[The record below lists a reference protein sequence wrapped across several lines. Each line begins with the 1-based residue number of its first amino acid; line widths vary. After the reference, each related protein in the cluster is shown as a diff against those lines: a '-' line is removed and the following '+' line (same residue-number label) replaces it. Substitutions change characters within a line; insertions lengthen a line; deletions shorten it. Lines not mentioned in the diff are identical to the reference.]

1 LDTLTYKKV
10 NDTVINTLSPPGK
23 IYYVIL
29 AIFALIFASGMSIW
43 FYMILNGLGV
53 AGIRHPVMWG
63 VFITNFVFW
72 VGIAHSGTLISAIL
86 YLFRAEWRMSIYR
99 SAEAMTVFA
108 VATAGMYPL
117 IHLGRV
123 WVAYWTFPFPNEML
137 LWPNFKSPLIMDVIA
152 ISTYLTVSATFFLV
166 GLIPDI
172 AAVRDS
178 AVGLRKKIYTILSF
192 GWHGTNDQWRHYGR
206 AYLFFAA
213 LATPL
218 VISVHSVVSWDF
230 ALSLVPGWHSTI
242 FAPYFVAGA
251 IHSGLA
257 LVITILIPL
266 RIIFKVENLITIK
279 NFDSMAKVILLTG
292 LIVGYAYAIEYFL
305 AWYSGNPYELAIFK
319 WRASGDYAIAFWMM
333 VSCNAIIPLL
343 FFFKK
348 MRTNIFWLLVICV
361 LINVG
366 MWLER
371 YVIIVTSL
379 SHDFLPFAWGNYAP
393 TWVELGISLGSWG
406 FFLMLF
412 FLFAKFLPSISITE
426 VKEILPVPQK
436 NGGNNEE

>member
-192 GWHGTNDQWRHYGR
+192 GWHGTNDQWRHYGNTIGYIR
-206 AYLFFAA
+206 SQCRLLGFCSIARSR
-213 LATPL
+213 LAQHNICTL
-218 VISVHSVVSWDF
+218 LRCGRHSLRSCTSNYDF
-230 ALSLVPGWHSTI
+230 NT
-242 FAPYFVAGA
+242 
-251 IHSGLA
+251 
-257 LVITILIPL
+257 T
-266 RIIFKVENLITIK
+266 KNNL
-279 NFDSMAKVILLTG
+279 
-292 LIVGYAYAIEYFL
+292 
-305 AWYSGNPYELAIFK
+305 
-319 WRASGDYAIAFWMM
+319 
-333 VSCNAIIPLL
+333 
-343 FFFKK
+343 
-348 MRTNIFWLLVICV
+348 
-361 LINVG
+361 
-366 MWLER
+366 
-371 YVIIVTSL
+371 
-379 SHDFLPFAWGNYAP
+379 
-393 TWVELGISLGSWG
+393 
-406 FFLMLF
+406 
-412 FLFAKFLPSISITE
+412 
-426 VKEILPVPQK
+426 
-436 NGGNNEE
+436 